1 MRNTLG
7 NKVQKYT
14 HPGDTW
20 CRPLLID
27 SLPPFLCFFFFW
39 FYILHFCLLLVRVS
53 PIPYCSHIFVR
64 KGVLLI
70 STHVVIRYGCV
81 VFPTFVFTSQCPPT
95 PALINDDEFLFA
107 FKANT
112 TNTIKIVFAFA
123 WYLVFATF
131 VFVWHCPETPTVIR
145 GCSVSILPFLLL
157 LLICLALTR
166 SIFCVHHFSYIFY
179 LYLCDLAIS
188 TTRSCSH

>member
-1 MRNTLG
+1 MEIEFRYM
-7 NKVQKYT
+7 YT

-27 SLPPFLCFFFFW
+27 SLPSLLYVFFFW
-39 FYILHFCLLLVRVS
+39 FYILHFCLLS

-70 STHVVIRYGCV
+70 STHVVIRYRYV

-166 SIFCVHHFSYIFY
+166 SILCVHHFSYIFY